1 MEREGDATMFDKK
14 TYRQRREKLSRQVK
28 SGLLLFLG
36 NNESPMNYPANTYR
50 YRQDS
55 TFLYFFGLSHP
66 GLAAVIDLDEG
77 RQTLFGNDVDM
88 EDIIWMGPQ
97 PSLKSR
103 CARIGIVDQRPLA
116 ELAGLLQGA
125 ARGGRRIHFLPPY
138 RHENALQLEKLL
150 GIRAAVVKDYA
161 SAEFARA
168 VIAQRS
174 LKGAEEVREIEAALT
189 VSAAMYREAMA
200 MAQPGIYEREIA
212 GFIEGVALA
221 GGGQL
226 AFPAIVS
233 KHGETLHNHFHG
245 NRLSE
250 GDLLVIDAGAESESG
265 YASDVTRTIPVGG
278 RFNPLQ
284 REVYE
289 AVLDMQLTAMA
300 MIKPGIS
307 YRSVHLRASE
317 VLVERLKHLGL
328 MKGNAAKAVAAG
340 AHALFF
346 PHGLGHMMGLDVH
359 DMEDLGETWVGYD
372 DKHQRSQQFGLAYLR
387 MAKKLAPGHVL
398 TVEPGVYFIPAL
410 IDQWRGA
417 RRHSE
422 FIRYD
427 RVGKLRAFGG
437 VRIEDDVLV
446 TASGCRVLGPP
457 IAKTVT
463 EVQAAVAGK

>member
-1 MEREGDATMFDKK
+1 MFDKK
-14 TYRQRREKLSRQVK
+14 TYVQRRAKLSRQVR

-36 NNESPMNYPANTYR
+36 NNESPMNYPANPYS

-77 RQTLFGNDVDM
+77 RQTVFGNDVDM

-97 PSLKSR
+97 PSLKGR
-103 CARIGIVDQRPLA
+103 CARVGVNDQRPLA
-116 ELAGLLQGA
+116 DLAGVVQAAVRQG
-125 ARGGRRIHFLPPY
+125 RKVHFLPPY
-138 RHENALQLEKLL
+138 RAENAAWLERLL
-150 GIRAAVVKDYA
+150 GIRADSARDHA

-174 LKGAEEVREIEAALT
+174 LKSAEEVAEIEAALA

-200 MAQPGIYEREIA
+200 TAQPGISEREIA
-212 GFIEGVALA
+212 GFIEGIALA
-221 GGGQL
+221 GGGRM

-245 NRLSE
+245 NRLAE
-250 GDLLVIDAGAESESG
+250 GDLLLIDSGAEAESG
-265 YASDVTRTIPVGG
+265 YASDITRTIPVGG

-284 REVYE
+284 KDVYE
-289 AVLDMQLTAMA
+289 TVLDMQLTAIA
-300 MIKPGIS
+300 MIRPGVS

-317 VLVERLKHLGL
+317 VLVERLAHIGL
-328 MKGNAAKAVAAG
+328 MRGNAADAVACG

-372 DKHQRSQQFGLAYLR
+372 DKVKRSQQFGLAYLR
-387 MAKKLAPGHVL
+387 LAKKLEPGHVL
-398 TVEPGVYFIPAL
+398 TVEPGIYFIPAL
-410 IDQWRGA
+410 IDQWR
-417 RRHSE
+417 REKRHAE
-422 FIRYD
+422 FIRYE
-427 RVGKLRAFGG
+427 RVEKLRAFGG
-437 VRIEDDVLV
+437 IRIEDDVLV
-446 TASGCRVLGPP
+446 LKRGMRVLGPAIP
-457 IAKTVT
+457 KSVA
-463 EVQAAVAGK
+463 EVEAAVRGR